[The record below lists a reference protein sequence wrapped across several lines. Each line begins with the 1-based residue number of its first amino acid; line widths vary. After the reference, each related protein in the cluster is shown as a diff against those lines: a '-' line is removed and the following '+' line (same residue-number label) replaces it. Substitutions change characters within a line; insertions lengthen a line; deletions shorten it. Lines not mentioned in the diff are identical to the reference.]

1 MVYRVVWNERWTKAL
16 DSMLGMM
23 VNSLIVCDDKSVHGS
38 VHRSESI
45 CNEEGVMNDMKN
57 DMKNDEDM

>member
-23 VNSLIVCDDKSVHGS
+23 INSLIVCDDKSVQCNVHGS
-38 VHRSESI
+38 ESVY
-45 CNEEGVMNDMKN
+45 NEESVMNDMKN
-57 DMKNDEDM
+57 DMKNDEDV